1 MRLYIYMN
9 KGDEPSKRVKT
20 LMGHDHISSS
30 SSSSSSNSDNS
41 SSRISIS
48 SSSHSSHNRVN
59 QQEEESFNNDNN
71 NNETID
77 NSCSNHDDDKA
88 RREIPPP
95 QIIDTP
101 EPNVNKLIYGKY
113 EIEAW
118 YYSPYPTEFGSKI
131 DRLYVC
137 EYCLRYMNKETQL
150 ESHKA
155 ICKEKKPPGRM
166 IYANGKIKVYEVD
179 GQEHKLYCQSL
190 CLLAKLFL
198 DNKTLYYDVEGFKF
212 YVLAEQNSKF
222 KSYEELIGFFSKE
235 KLSYDNYNL
244 ACIMTLPSHQRK
256 GFGTLLIE
264 LSYELSK
271 HEGKVG
277 SPEKPLSYL
286 GALGYQSYWASAILA
301 TLLHFRGDVTIEQI
315 SKETCIHEQ
324 DVIDTLSRLDLL
336 RFRKKDQDRDHICIT
351 ENMLNETINTRNI
364 KIARKIDPSLIRWK

>member
-1 MRLYIYMN
+1 MTNERKRSPIES
-9 KGDEPSKRVKT
+9 DEPSKRVKT
-20 LMGHDHISSS
+20 LMGHDHISSSS

-150 ESHKA
+150 ESHKVKTKNNDRNDVFTIIQA

-212 YVLAEQNSKF
+212 YVLAEQNS
-222 KSYEELIGFFSKE
+222 
-235 KLSYDNYNL
+235 
-244 ACIMTLPSHQRK
+244 
-256 GFGTLLIE
+256 
-264 LSYELSK
+264 
-271 HEGKVG
+271 
-277 SPEKPLSYL
+277 
-286 GALGYQSYWASAILA
+286 ALGYQSYWASAILA